1 MRADRGEVPQVA
13 DSRPISVALAT
24 HNGERFVGEQ
34 IASILAQTL
43 PVSEIVLSDD
53 ASSDRTVEIV
63 ERAVAEYREA
73 HGSAPELVVL
83 RNDPP
88 LKVTQ
93 NFAQSIAH
101 CTGDLIALCDQD
113 DIWHPSRIERLAA
126 QFDDPAV
133 QLVFSNARQI
143 DANGAYLGHDLFE
156 AMGMSK
162 AERALVEQGR
172 AFEQFMRR
180 NLATGATVMLRR
192 SLAELA
198 APFPGAWLH
207 DEWLAVIAAAFEGV
221 RIHDEALTDYRQHD
235 KNEVGMRKMNLSRKF
250 DMFRQPRTERNR
262 RLFLRA
268 EALAPRIAALD
279 ELSPEYR
286 SMVEEKLA
294 FERARQAYPEARLK
308 RIKPILRQLRLG
320 RYGVYGTGLKDAVR
334 NLLQPV

>member
-1 MRADRGEVPQVA
+1 MSTPATAG
-13 DSRPISVALAT
+13 ISVALAT
-24 HNGERFVGEQ
+24 HNGAQFVGEQ

-63 ERAVAEYREA
+63 EGLVAEYQKA

-93 NFAQSIAH
+93 NFAQAIAH
-101 CTGDLIALCDQD
+101 CAGDLIALCDQD
-113 DIWHPSRIERLAA
+113 DVWHPNRIERLAA
-126 QFDDPAV
+126 RLDDPSV
-133 QLVFSNARQI
+133 QLVFSNARQV
-143 DANGAYLGHDLFE
+143 DASGAYMGHDLFE
-156 AMGMSK
+156 AMGMS
-162 AERALVEQGR
+162 AGERALVDDGR

-180 NLATGATVMLRR
+180 NLATGATVMFRR

-198 APFPGAWLH
+198 APFPDAWLH
-207 DEWLAVIAAAFEGV
+207 DEWLAVIAAARDGV

-235 KNEVGMRKMNLSRKF
+235 KNEVGMSKMNLSRKLS
-250 DMFRQPRTERNR
+250 MFRQPRTERNR

-268 EALAPRIAALD
+268 EALAPRITALD
-279 ELSPEYR
+279 DVSAEYR
-286 SMVEEKLA
+286 SMAEEKLA
-294 FERARQAYPEARLK
+294 FERARQAYPEARL
-308 RIKPILRQLRLG
+308 RRLVPILRQLRLG
-320 RYGVYGTGLKDAVR
+320 RYGVYGTGFKDAVR